1 MHLMRRQL
9 LASLLATPFLA
20 RLALA
25 VGPARPCHAR
35 VRQGELRGV
44 TLGGVDTYKGVPYA
58 GSVAG
63 ARRFQAAPPPSAW
76 NGVRDAIALGPPA
89 IQQPGGTYGRAE
101 PPQSEDCLVLNVW
114 SPQGGAAHKP
124 VMVYSHGG
132 GFESG
137 SGGSVM
143 ADGATLARENDVVVV
158 ATNHRLG
165 VLGFTYLDHL
175 GGEEFAGSGNR
186 GVQDITAAL
195 GWVQENIHAFRGDAG
210 NVTIFGE
217 SGGGMKTACL
227 YASPA
232 AQSLFHKASIE
243 SGPGIRVAEPALA
256 IETTSRLLHQLGIA
270 QADWRAL
277 LDVPTERLLEAQRAL
292 RGPLN
297 EAPPAWGGRAGL
309 LDQRPGS
316 FAPVLDGHVLTAHP
330 FFPGAPA
337 ISRGKPLMVGGNR
350 DEQMF
355 FAMVGH
361 DAAAWSLDEAG
372 LLARIRAGYGERAQ
386 AIIDCYRAGRP
397 GATPSELYF
406 AIESDGFSGQGST
419 VIAERKAAQGAAAV
433 YRYQFA
439 FEQGNP
445 VPGTTARMGA
455 MHALDIPFKF
465 DNISA
470 SDATRD
476 PMAGRRPERHAMG
489 RTMARLWA
497 SFARHGA
504 PSAEGCPAWPAYDL
518 ATRTTYVIDQP
529 CRAVPDLHRAER
541 EFWEAEEASSGIS
554 AT

>member
-1 MHLMRRQL
+1 MPIRLLRRQV
-9 LASLLATPFLA
+9 LASLLGTPFLA
-20 RLALA
+20 RLAFA
-25 VGPARPCHAR
+25 VGPARPCHAS
-35 VRQGELRGV
+35 VRQGRLRGSA
-44 TLGGVDTYKGVPYA
+44 LGGVDTYKGVPYA

-63 ARRFQAAPPPSAW
+63 ARRFLAAPPPSAW
-76 NGVRDAIALGPPA
+76 SGVRDAIALGPPA
-89 IQQPGGTYGRAE
+89 IQQPGGTYGRGE
-101 PPQSEDCLVLNVW
+101 PAQSEDCLVLNVW

-137 SGGSVM
+137 SGGSVL
-143 ADGATLARENDVVVV
+143 ADGANLARENDVVVV

-175 GGEEFAGSGNR
+175 GGDEYAGSGNR
-186 GVQDITAAL
+186 GVQDIAAAL
-195 GWVQENIHAFRGDAG
+195 RWVQENIHAFRGDPG

-227 YASPA
+227 YASPEA
-232 AQSLFHKASIE
+232 APLFHKASIE
-243 SGPGIRVAEPALA
+243 SGPCIRVSEPALA
-256 IETTSRLLHQLGIA
+256 IETTDRLLRQLGIA
-270 QADWRAL
+270 RADWRAL
-277 LDVPTERLLEAQRAL
+277 LDVPVARLLEAQRAL

-316 FAPVLDGHVLTAHP
+316 FAPVRDGHVLPEHP

-337 ISRGKPLMVGGNR
+337 ISRDKPLMVGGNR

-355 FAMVGH
+355 FAMVGG

-372 LLARIRAGYGERAQ
+372 LMARIRAGYGDRAQ
-386 AIIDCYRAGRP
+386 AIVDCYRAGRP
-397 GATPSELYF
+397 GATPSGLYF
-406 AIESDGFSGQGST
+406 AIQSDGFSGQGST
-419 VIAERKAAQGAAAV
+419 VIAERKAMQGGAPA

-439 FEQGNP
+439 FEQGGP
-445 VPGTTARMGA
+445 VPGTGARMGA

-465 DNISA
+465 DTVAA
-470 SDATRD
+470 SDATRE

-489 RTMARLWA
+489 RTMARLWGN
-497 SFARHGA
+497 FARHGV

-518 ATRTTYVIDQP
+518 ATRATCVIDVP
-529 CRAVPDLHRAER
+529 CHVELDLHRAER
-541 EFWEAEEASSGIS
+541 LFWEAGQA
-554 AT
+554 